1 MPNLWEQ
8 FKSLFKEA
16 EQSSPSKPLIHEVI
30 QRTEEEKK
38 DYQFWKGTLVR
49 RRLVD
54 WLNDQYAIY
63 QLQPDDIDEALDFLN
78 TPSSKG
84 FVIHFYRTRYSLRDI
99 THFFDYLKERVLALN
114 YRTQISDTRT
124 YNRPNW
130 VETVQRHYLK
140 PKPNFQRE
148 GKINQQFGNITIEV
162 DLRDDKPH
170 YLKFQATSYK
180 DHLFED
186 AKEFKELMSRVIVQE

>member
-16 EQSSPSKPLIHEVI
+16 EQSSPSKPLIHEMI
-30 QRTEEEKK
+30 ERSEDERK
-38 DYQFWKGTLVR
+38 DFNFWKSTLVR
-49 RRLVD
+49 KRLVD
-54 WLNDQYAIY
+54 WLIDQYAIY
-63 QLQPDDIDEALDFLN
+63 QVQPDHIDEALDFLN

-99 THFFDYLKERVLALN
+99 THFFDYLKQQVLKLN
-114 YRTQISDTRT
+114 YRNQISDIRT
-124 YNRPNW
+124 YNRSNW

-140 PKPNFQRE
+140 PRPNFERK
-148 GKINQQFGNITIEV
+148 GKINQQFGNITIEFH
-162 DLRDDKPH
+162 LRDDQPH

-186 AKEFKELMSRVIVQE
+186 AKEFKELMGLVIA